1 METTDLLG
9 DFASGDAVPAGEAP
23 PPQALKRDQD
33 STDDFEH
40 LEREGK
46 RDEFESPS
54 HQHGTARAAT
64 QNFLDMER
72 DEFVDTPRAPSVTD
86 KLADHIADKFTDS
99 ESEADTA
106 GESPLHRPEPS
117 VHVDSVPTPEVPKQ
131 ELRAQPEPTPLQAAT
146 PAATA
151 APPPTPTPIVLSS
164 TLPPKPVALP
174 ETDIK
179 AKVEPA
185 TPAAEPVPKAPSQP
199 AAPKAPSQPAAPVTA
214 APVPERKPEAVRAPT
229 AHVIEA
235 EVIFCQ
241 MGLASGCAWQAAS
254 FTLVPA
260 PSARADVS
268 PCSSRLVHPV
278 APPAPAEARVQ
289 YISLV
294 TKLRRDHD
302 TFVEW
307 QGLGP
312 AAGAAVTHQQ
322 AAARPRPPAHVPA
335 TAMRAFA
342 GARLTHASAM
352 PPAPRT
358 PRSVRPVAGRGR
370 GRLGE
375 RDGEHD
381 ACALRGRGAERGAA
395 SRPSIDATM
404 LGSTL
409 KDCTQKVSGGG
420 VGGGGRRRTRPATV
434 SAPAT
439 ATTLTDSS
447 PLLVPLTWLVRLRSS
462 AARSKTEQ

>member
-151 APPPTPTPIVLSS
+151 APPPTPTPIVHSS

-241 MGLASGCAWQAAS
+241 MGLDAWFDPQ
-254 FTLVPA
+254 
-260 PSARADVS
+260 
-268 PCSSRLVHPV
+268 RLHPEV
-278 APPAPAEARVQ
+278 EALIYWR
-289 YISLV
+289 
-294 TKLRRDHD
+294 
-302 TFVEW
+302 
-307 QGLGP
+307 
-312 AAGAAVTHQQ
+312 
-322 AAARPRPPAHVPA
+322 
-335 TAMRAFA
+335 
-342 GARLTHASAM
+342 
-352 PPAPRT
+352 
-358 PRSVRPVAGRGR
+358 
-370 GRLGE
+370 
-375 RDGEHD
+375 
-381 ACALRGRGAERGAA
+381 C
-395 SRPSIDATM
+395 
-404 LGSTL
+404 
-409 KDCTQKVSGGG
+409 
-420 VGGGGRRRTRPATV
+420 
-434 SAPAT
+434 
-439 ATTLTDSS
+439 
-447 PLLVPLTWLVRLRSS
+447 
-462 AARSKTEQ
+462 AARSGAALGGGLALLVALASCSVVSVLAYAALLALAAALSLRIYRNVLQAVQKTNDGHPFKWLLEKDISLPAERAQELAAAGTAHLNAAVHELRRLFLVEDLVDSLKFGVLLWCLTYVGACFNGITLVILGWIALFTLPKAYEMNKAQVDANLELARAKINEISAKVRAAVPLGRKADTDKDK

>member
-151 APPPTPTPIVLSS
+151 APPPTPTPIVHSS

-241 MGLASGCAWQAAS
+241 MGL
-254 FTLVPA
+254 V
-260 PSARADVS
+260 
-268 PCSSRLVHPV
+268 
-278 APPAPAEARVQ
+278 EALIYWR
-289 YISLV
+289 
-294 TKLRRDHD
+294 
-302 TFVEW
+302 
-307 QGLGP
+307 
-312 AAGAAVTHQQ
+312 
-322 AAARPRPPAHVPA
+322 
-335 TAMRAFA
+335 
-342 GARLTHASAM
+342 
-352 PPAPRT
+352 
-358 PRSVRPVAGRGR
+358 
-370 GRLGE
+370 
-375 RDGEHD
+375 
-381 ACALRGRGAERGAA
+381 C
-395 SRPSIDATM
+395 
-404 LGSTL
+404 
-409 KDCTQKVSGGG
+409 
-420 VGGGGRRRTRPATV
+420 
-434 SAPAT
+434 
-439 ATTLTDSS
+439 
-447 PLLVPLTWLVRLRSS
+447 
-462 AARSKTEQ
+462 AARSGAALGGGLALLVALASCSVVSVLAYAALLALAAALSLRIYRNVLQAVQKTNDGHPFKWLLEKDISLPAERAQELAAAGTAHLNAAVHELRRLFLVEDLVDSLKFGVLLWCLTYVGACFNGITLVILGWIALFTLPKAYEMNKAQVDANLELARAKINEISAKVRAAVPLGRKADTDKDK